1 VATASET
8 ALVAGS
14 GLPRPRRTPRRPS
27 APTEADSMGGAE
39 FAVPRLLDAVRL
51 VPRWRL
57 SGYVLQL
64 TEGREQ
70 HL

>member
-1 VATASET
+1 VATASGT

-27 APTEADSMGGAE
+27 APAEADSMGRAE
-39 FAVPRLLDAVRL
+39 LAVPRLPDAVRP

-57 SGYVLQL
+57 SGYVLLL